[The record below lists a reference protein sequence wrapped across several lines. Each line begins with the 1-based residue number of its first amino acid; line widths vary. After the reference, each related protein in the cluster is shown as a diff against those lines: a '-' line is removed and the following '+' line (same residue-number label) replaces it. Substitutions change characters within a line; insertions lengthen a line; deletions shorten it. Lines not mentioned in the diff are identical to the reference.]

1 LQFTTVTA
9 LGSVLLFG
17 LFPALQLARA
27 TPMAALRG
35 ESGQAGSRRGN
46 RFRSGLATAQIAFS
60 MASLVLAGLFGK
72 SLANI
77 AGEELGMQI
86 DSLAVFSLAP
96 ARRGYDDARAA
107 VLYDR
112 VEQEVAALP
121 GVTAVAASQVPLL
134 SNSDWSSNVSVE
146 GHDRGEEQLSTSHNR
161 VGVGFF
167 DTLGIPL
174 LAGRDFALTD
184 NEGAARVA
192 IVNRSFVERY
202 GLPDNPVGR
211 RMAVGNSDDL
221 DIEIIGL
228 VADSKYNDV
237 KAKPVP
243 LFFLPRRQDE
253 GAGVM
258 NFYVRSALPPET
270 LFPQLV
276 AAIARLDPDLPVRPR
291 TVPQDIAQTIVTER
305 AVGLLSGAFALL
317 STLLASLGLYGVLS
331 YTLSQ
336 RTREIGLRLALG
348 AAPRRLAAMLL
359 GQVGR
364 MTLVGGLL
372 GLAIALATGRAAQ
385 SLLFGLEGHDP
396 GVLLAATV
404 VLALVALGAGLLPA
418 RRAARID
425 PMVALR
431 HE

>member
-1 LQFTTVTA
+1 
-9 LGSVLLFG
+9 
-17 LFPALQLARA
+17 
-27 TPMAALRG
+27 
-35 ESGQAGSRRGN
+35 
-46 RFRSGLATAQIAFS
+46 
-60 MASLVLAGLFGK
+60 
-72 SLANI
+72 
-77 AGEELGMQI
+77 MQVE
-86 DSLAVFSLAP
+86 SLAVFSLAP

-112 VEQEVAALP
+112 VEQELAALP
-121 GVTAVAASQVPLL
+121 GVIAVATSQVPLL
-134 SNSDWSSNVSVE
+134 ANSDWSSNVSVE
-146 GHDRGEEQLSTSHNR
+146 GHARGEDDPSTSHNR

-174 LAGRDFALTD
+174 LAGRDFTLAD
-184 NEGAARVA
+184 NDGAAKVA
-192 IVNRSFVERY
+192 IVNRRFVERY

-211 RMAVGNSDDL
+211 RMAVGSSDDL
-221 DIEIIGL
+221 DIEIVGL

-237 KAKPVP
+237 KASPVP
-243 LFFLPRRQDE
+243 LYFLPRRQE
-253 GAGVM
+253 AVGMM

-276 AAIARLDPDLPVRPR
+276 ATVDRLDPDLPVRPR

-305 AVGLLSGAFALL
+305 AVGMLSGAFALL
-317 STLLASLGLYGVLS
+317 STLLAALGLYGVLS

-348 AAPRRLAAMLL
+348 AAPRRLAGMLL
-359 GQVGR
+359 GHVGR
-364 MTLVGGLL
+364 MTLVGGLIGL
-372 GLAIALATGRAAQ
+372 GIALAAGRAAQ

-404 VLALVALGAGLLPA
+404 VLALVALGASLLPA